1 MQPDAKV
8 GEQHHYTVVKNGGAR
23 TLTIGRYI
31 PAHWAMVS
39 VELITHD
46 DDSVTVKIIKRVE
59 DSAESPQD

>member
-1 MQPDAKV
+1 MPEAKV

-31 PAHWAMVS
+31 PAHWAMFS

-46 DDSVTVKIIKRVE
+46 EDSVTVKIIKRVE
-59 DSAESPQD
+59 DLAERSQD

>member
-1 MQPDAKV
+1 MQPDAKI

-23 TLTIGRYI
+23 TLTMGRFI
-31 PAHWAMVS
+31 PAPWAMVS

-59 DSAESPQD
+59 DLAESSSS